1 MRAFLHVICTLV
13 TLFSV
18 GANSAIIDNTSF
30 ERGSFI
36 DTETGLAWMDFG
48 INNGKSFNYVSSR
61 LGSSDEFFGWRLPTS
76 TEVYALWSNL
86 ANLEN
91 VEADIE
97 NLNQYG
103 EGQFLARDN
112 NSRVIGGD
120 DTVWDHAFNAI
131 GYNTFAST
139 DFVERTNGIGFFMGD
154 NGLAS
159 VSFSDAKDTHGGWF
173 TFHDELKIRD
183 DAAYS
188 DFFLN
193 LAHENYS
200 TMLVR
205 EVKVSEPATIGA
217 LIIGLILTC
226 YRRQKFQLSY

>member
-1 MRAFLHVICTLV
+1 MRAFLHVIFTLV
-13 TLFSV
+13 ALFSV
-18 GANSAIIDNTSF
+18 GANSAIIDNTTF

-61 LGSSDEFFGWRLPTS
+61 LGSSNEFFGWRLPTS
-76 TEVYALWSNL
+76 TEVYVLWSNL

-91 VEADIE
+91 VDADFE

-120 DTVWDHAFNAI
+120 DTVWDDAFNAI
-131 GYNTFAST
+131 GYNTFSST

-159 VSFSDAKDTHGGWF
+159 VSFSDARDINGGWF

-183 DAAYS
+183 DGAYS

-217 LIIGLILTC
+217 LVIGLIFMC